1 MLYSYR
7 VEDLYTSEFPPY
19 VYPDDSP
26 KATDEGHLSREDA
39 VMSKIVY
46 VESPEGMEPPQCVWV
61 REENQAPPEPED
73 PADYFVDTHHPHYC
87 LQTEADV
94 RAWMAYMFH
103 PTIIEGMKQIRFV

>member
-1 MLYSYR
+1 
-7 VEDLYTSEFPPY
+7 
-19 VYPDDSP
+19 
-26 KATDEGHLSREDA
+26 
-39 VMSKIVY
+39 MSKIVY

-87 LQTEADV
+87 LETEADV